1 MQHRVTYNNFS
12 LRWVLSLLMM
22 VTVSAIAESNDL
34 ASSTRLVAEQS
45 NPWLIP
51 QAPAQ
56 APAQT
61 YGNQPAYQAL
71 PKYYSQDVQQH
82 QQQPQPRQHSRQQ
95 NKIWRNPGDRFVTP
109 EILES
114 LKQQQKQNQLMPEY
128 QQPVNNWRQ
137 PRSQQFMQMPP
148 ASGPSGQGA
157 YDYPSYGAGS
167 YGTGSYGASSANPL
181 FDAPA
186 VSPWG
191 DGADVLYRGESLPMV
206 PSEAMGGF
214 PPMHVPS
221 FGMNSYKN
229 MQPGEAAGADES
241 DVFNPFTF
249 LPGKP

>member
-22 VTVSAIAESNDL
+22 VTVSAVAESNDL
-34 ASSTRLVAEQS
+34 ASSTMLVAEQT
-45 NPWLIP
+45 NPWTIP

-71 PKYYSQDVQQH
+71 PKYYNQAVQQH
-82 QQQPQPRQHSRQQ
+82 QYQPRQYSRQQ
-95 NKIWRNPGDRFVTP
+95 NKIWRNPGDRFVSP

-114 LKQQQKQNQLMPEY
+114 LKQQQKQYQLMPEY
-128 QQPVNNWRQ
+128 QQPVNNRRQ

-157 YDYPSYGAGS
+157 YGYPSYGAGS
-167 YGTGSYGASSANPL
+167 YGTGSYGAGSYGTGSANPL

-221 FGMNSYKN
+221 FDMNSYKN
-229 MQPGEAAGADES
+229 MQPGEAGES